1 MADPNQ
7 PRQPRDMK
15 GLLKFCFEATRGED
29 APDISDPESVLNNME
44 PEKRAWLEQ
53 ALKNMSV
60 DVVEQL
66 TSGIKI
72 LNSDAADDDE
82 KEEVLDMLEDWLGN
96 IDMAI
101 NFHKI
106 GGYSCL
112 KKCLQSSSSRIR
124 AGASHLI
131 AEISQNNPYCQDQFI
146 SDQFLELLLHQ
157 LDSDDDDQCQVK
169 ALYAIS
175 CISRDTASSLSTLTS
190 LDAWSV
196 LLRAVQRD
204 NVKLVTKGCFFLTSA
219 VNTSEEVLNTV
230 EAMGMVIQ
238 LVGLLAQTDHVE
250 QHHEHVLGALR
261 ALLTRSSAARDQAR
275 HQDLSLETLLTERMV
290 SVRSDEEH
298 REYVDHCE
306 TVLRLISPEFIP
318 SDQWQEV
325 REWQAVPPG
334 CHVKVDLETGRKM
347 ARRDDQPQR

>member
-1 MADPNQ
+1 MGSIRRSFQQCRRNMADPNQ

-72 LNSDAADDDE
+72 LNSDDVDDDE

-96 IDMAI
+96 I
-101 NFHKI
+101 HKI
-106 GGYSCL
+106 GGCSCL

-175 CISRDTASSLSTLTS
+175 CISRDSASSLSTLTS

-219 VNTSEEVLNTV
+219 VSTSEEVLSTV

-250 QHHEHVLGALR
+250 QHHEHVLGGLR

-275 HQDLSLETLLTERMV
+275 HQDLSLE
-290 SVRSDEEH
+290 
-298 REYVDHCE
+298 
-306 TVLRLISPEFIP
+306 FIP

-325 REWQAVPPG
+325 KEWQAVPPG
-334 CHVKVDLETGRKM
+334 
-347 ARRDDQPQR
+347 

>member
-1 MADPNQ
+1 M
-7 PRQPRDMK
+7 
-15 GLLKFCFEATRGED
+15 
-29 APDISDPESVLNNME
+29 
-44 PEKRAWLEQ
+44 
-53 ALKNMSV
+53 
-60 DVVEQL
+60 
-66 TSGIKI
+66 
-72 LNSDAADDDE
+72 
-82 KEEVLDMLEDWLGN
+82 
-96 IDMAI
+96 
-101 NFHKI
+101 
-106 GGYSCL
+106 
-112 KKCLQSSSSRIR
+112 
-124 AGASHLI
+124 I

-157 LDSDDDDQCQVK
+157 VDSDDDDQCQVK

-219 VNTSEEVLNTV
+219 VNTSEEVLSTV